1 MSKFNKYGYLSTDFS
16 KNTENKISHHSAT
29 GSRNAT
35 EKFKT
40 LIHEM
45 HLLQATLFQRKSVLI
60 TNKQECN
67 LEYNYL
73 DKRVR
78 PEVLYY
84 RLQFYTDIS
93 KSSQTESIMKNKL
106 TIVIGNILP
115 LLNLCNR
122 YSTYAVSASTAK
134 HTLWNH
140 M

>member
-1 MSKFNKYGYLSTDFS
+1 LSKFNKYGYLSTDFS
-16 KNTENKISHHSAT
+16 KNPENKISHHSAT

-40 LIHEM
+40 LIHKM

-60 TNKQECN
+60 KNKQECN

-78 PEVLYY
+78 PEALYY
-84 RLQFYTDIS
+84 RLQFYKGIS

-106 TIVIGNILP
+106 TVVIGNILP
-115 LLNLCNR
+115 LLNLCNTMHLWCF
-122 YSTYAVSASTAK
+122 SK
-134 HTLWNH
+134 HC
-140 M
+140 